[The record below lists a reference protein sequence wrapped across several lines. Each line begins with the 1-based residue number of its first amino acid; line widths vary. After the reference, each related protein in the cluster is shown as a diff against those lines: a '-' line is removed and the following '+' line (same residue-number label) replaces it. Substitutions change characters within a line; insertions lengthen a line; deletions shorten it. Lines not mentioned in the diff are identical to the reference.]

1 MAEERDDRPLI
12 YKALKKMN
20 LLAFKDD
27 FYDVG
32 LVGLARGIKNYDE
45 SKGFERSTFYMKCI
59 INEITKEIVRLRA
72 KKNAGMFM
80 EVSLNKMLGE
90 DSYGE
95 TELGTLIADPEV
107 DVEESAINNTVM
119 EEVYRLIDKCLTG
132 EQRKYINDYYF
143 KGIKASK
150 MAEERGISVQSVY
163 NHIREA
169 VDVLRNKINKS
180 HYDSSKIKILNRDL
194 SLEEMLKAYM

>member
-12 YKALKKMN
+12 YKALKQMN

-72 KKNAGMFM
+72 KKNAGMFT
-80 EVSLNKMLGE
+80 EVSLNKMLSE

-95 TELGTLIADPEV
+95 TELGSLIADPDV
-107 DVEESAINNTVM
+107 DVEESAINNAIM
-119 EEVYRLIDKCLTG
+119 EEVYHHIGKCLTD
-132 EQRKYINDYYF
+132 EQRKYIDDYYF

-150 MAEERGISVQSVY
+150 MARERGISTQSVY
-163 NHIREA
+163 NRIREA
-169 VDVLRNKINKS
+169 VGILSNKINES
-180 HYDSSKIKILNRDL
+180 HYDSNKIKITNKDL
-194 SLEEMLKAYM
+194 SLEEVLKAYM